1 MRSLPRLGVVLV
13 WLVLICVMAP
23 AASAAQE
30 QSIFGTLNGPEGPVQ
45 GAEITV
51 MQNGNEIGSATSAAD
66 GTWRVPVEEPGTY
79 DVTID
84 PGSLPNGVVLRT
96 AGEDTLTGVVI
107 QPGENRAVI
116 FALSTPA
123 EQQQPGEETTAPDIE
138 DTEETQLGEAPAGAS
153 FATRFLRLTVA
164 GVMYGSIIAITAI
177 GLSLIFGTTRMIN
190 FAHGEFVTLG
200 AVIAYFF
207 NAYAG
212 GPGLGLVAAAVV
224 AVLLLGLTGGATEKW
239 LWRPLRKRSVGRI
252 QLFIISI
259 GLSLLIRHLILVFFG
274 SRAKQYNQFTLQE
287 SISLGPISATPR
299 DLVILAL
306 SLLALVGVGLMLQRT
321 RIGKAMRA
329 VSDNKDL
336 AAASGINVDRVV
348 LVVWALGGALAG
360 LGGVFFGLAEVIQ
373 WDMGFRLLLLMFAAV
388 ILGGLGTAYGAVVG
402 AFVIGLIAQWS
413 TLWFPVDLQTAWAL
427 LVMIV
432 VLIIRPQGI
441 FGRRERIG

>member
-1 MRSLPRLGVVLV
+1 
-13 WLVLICVMAP
+13 
-23 AASAAQE
+23 
-30 QSIFGTLNGPEGPVQ
+30 
-45 GAEITV
+45 
-51 MQNGNEIGSATSAAD
+51 
-66 GTWRVPVEEPGTY
+66 VP
-79 DVTID
+79 
-84 PGSLPNGVVLRT
+84 
-96 AGEDTLTGVVI
+96 
-107 QPGENRAVI
+107 
-116 FALSTPA
+116 
-123 EQQQPGEETTAPDIE
+123 
-138 DTEETQLGEAPAGAS
+138 GAS
-153 FATRFLRLTVA
+153 FGTRFLRLTVA
-164 GVMYGSIIAITAI
+164 GVLYGSIIAITAI

-200 AVIAYFF
+200 AVVAFFF
-207 NAYAG
+207 NASAG
-212 GPGLGLVAAAVV
+212 GPGLGLISAAIVAVV
-224 AVLLLGLTGGATEKW
+224 LLGLFGGATEAW
-239 LWRPLRKRSVGRI
+239 LWRPLRRRGVARI

-259 GLSLLIRHLILVFFG
+259 GLSLLIRHLILVVFG
-274 SRAKQYNQFTLQE
+274 SRPKQYSQYTLQD
-287 SISLGPISATPR
+287 SISIGPISVTPR

-306 SLLALVGVGLMLQRT
+306 SLVALIGVGLMLQRT

-336 AAASGINVDRVV
+336 AAASGINVERVV